1 MSGPKRREPKK
12 AQIEKTV
19 EASTPTVLFFAQF
32 YNEKKFIQEDLDLI
46 MDKFSCTIKQQ
57 KNKFEITGRNLDLCR
72 RASIVLEKIDT
83 YLSNFNDIDE
93 DVVEEIINRYI
104 FKPLV
109 NTKFKSIFTKCDGTD
124 ISPRTERHEQIINT
138 IKSNT
143 ISVIHGSAGTGKS
156 LFSIIMGLK
165 FLNDNRYDRILIVR
179 PISVVGKSLGFLPGD
194 MSEKYMPHA
203 SPIVD
208 ALIDLVGAKTFEYM
222 VTQKKIVFEPVSM
235 MRGSNFQNSYVIVD
249 ECQNMDKIEILTL
262 LTRICY
268 NTKVVITGDE
278 SQSDRKGQNLDKS
291 GLEFVVERLSENDEV
306 GFVKMLLADVQRHK
320 IVKEVIEAFE

>member
-1 MSGPKRREPKK
+1 MSNVKKREPKK
-12 AQIEKTV
+12 PILEKTV
-19 EASTPTVLFFAQF
+19 DSTPTVYFFAQVENTTK
-32 YNEKKFIQEDLDLI
+32 YIQEDLDKI
-46 MDKFSCTIKQQ
+46 MGTFSCTIRQQ

-72 RASIVLEKIDT
+72 RASIVLEKIDDFL
-83 YLSNFNDIDE
+83 YRFNDIDE
-93 DVVEEIINRYI
+93 EEVDSIISRYV
-104 FKPLV
+104 FRPLT
-109 NTKFKSIFTKCDGTD
+109 NSKYKSIFTKHDGTD
-124 ISPRTERHEQIINT
+124 ISPRTERHEEI
-138 IKSNT
+138 IKSIKSKT

-165 FLNDNRYDRILIVR
+165 FLEDNRFDKILIVR
-179 PISVVGKSLGFLPGD
+179 PISVVGKNLGFLPGD

-208 ALIDLVGAKTFEYM
+208 ALIDLLGAKTFEYM

-291 GLEFVVERLSENDEV
+291 ALEYVVERLHDNEEI